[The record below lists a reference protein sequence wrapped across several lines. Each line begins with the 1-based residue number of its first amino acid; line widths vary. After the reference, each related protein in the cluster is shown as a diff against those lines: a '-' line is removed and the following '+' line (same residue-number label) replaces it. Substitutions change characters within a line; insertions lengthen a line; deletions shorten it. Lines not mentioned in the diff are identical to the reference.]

1 MQRFEAYRWPG
12 NIRQLR
18 NVLERAVV
26 LARGREIT
34 ERELPTEIIAHP
46 STSSST
52 LAPVRPLKETE
63 AELIR
68 DALQRCNGN
77 KSQAARLLG
86 MSRKTLYK
94 RIADYNLG

>member
-1 MQRFEAYRWPG
+1 MQLFEQYRWPG

-34 ERELPTEIIAHP
+34 KRELPAEII
-46 STSSST
+46 SLQESSSSP
-52 LAPVRPLKETE
+52 LASVRPLKETE
-63 AELIR
+63 ADLIR
-68 DALQRCNGN
+68 DALVRCRGN

-94 RIADYNLG
+94 RIADFKL